1 MKKLF
6 MTRVPLQTSIFA
18 EKIVRR
24 KKTKPFYGQVMITG
38 IGSEGKS
45 LAKVGDKVVF
55 TDHAIPG
62 DVVDLQVTVSKK
74 RYEEARVVRY
84 HAYSP
89 DRTDPFCRHFGLCG
103 GCKWQF
109 LPYQLQLSYKQQQVQ
124 DQLERIGKIELPPM
138 LPILGSEETR
148 FYRNKLEFSFSDNRW
163 LTKDELDTGEPVSS
177 RDALGFHVP
186 GMFDKIFQVDECWLQ
201 PEPSNKIR
209 NFLYDYATREGLEF
223 YNIKNR
229 GGFLRSLI
237 IRTSATGGVMV
248 ILSFF
253 REDHDTREKLLKRLT
268 EEFPEITSLF
278 YVINPKGNDTITD
291 LEPLLFHGDDH
302 ITEEM
307 EGLRFRIGP
316 KSFFQTNSRQALHL
330 YQKVRELA
338 GLRGDELV
346 YDLYCGTGTIALFLA
361 RACLRVTGLEYVAE
375 ATEDARIN
383 ARNNGIE
390 NVSFIAGDIRD
401 LLNPSLLEKEGRP
414 SVIITDPPRAGMHG
428 DVVAAIVEAAPTK
441 VVYVSCNPAT
451 QARDLALMND
461 HYRVE
466 TIQPV
471 DMFPHTHHVEN
482 IVLLVRREDHR
493 AGLTPEAPE
502 ADQFQ

>member
-1 MKKLF
+1 MIDDLQTPKHKTNHIKYRRCFPQYLFQTTVTRVPETKRKPCHENKPLIIKIFYSVHHILASHYGKELPKMKKTFITL
-6 MTRVPLQTSIFA
+6 VPLQTSIFA
-18 EKIVRR
+18 EKSVRK
-24 KKTKPFYGQVMITG
+24 KKTKPCYGQVMITG

-89 DRTDPFCRHFGLCG
+89 NRTEPFCRHFGLCG

-109 LPYQLQLSYKQQQVQ
+109 LPYELQLSYKQQQVQ
-124 DQLERIGKIELPPM
+124 DQLERIGKMELPPL

-163 LTKDELDTGEPVSS
+163 LSKDELETGEPVSS

-186 GMFDKIFQVDECWLQ
+186 GMFDKIFQVNECWLQ

-209 NFLYDYATREGLEF
+209 NFLYDYAISEKLEF

-229 GGFLRSLI
+229 GGFLRSVI
-237 IRTSATGGVMV
+237 IRTSTTGAVMV

-253 REDHDTREKLLKRLT
+253 REERGVQEKLLKRLI

-291 LEPLLFHGDDH
+291 LEPVLFHGDDH

-316 KSFFQTNSRQALHL
+316 KSFSRPT
-330 YQKVRELA
+330 A
-338 GLRGDELV
+338 GRH
-346 YDLYCGTGTIALFLA
+346 CTS
-361 RACLRVTGLEYVAE
+361 
-375 ATEDARIN
+375 TER
-383 ARNNGIE
+383 
-390 NVSFIAGDIRD
+390 
-401 LLNPSLLEKEGRP
+401 
-414 SVIITDPPRAGMHG
+414 
-428 DVVAAIVEAAPTK
+428 
-441 VVYVSCNPAT
+441 
-451 QARDLALMND
+451 
-461 HYRVE
+461 
-466 TIQPV
+466 
-471 DMFPHTHHVEN
+471 
-482 IVLLVRREDHR
+482 
-493 AGLTPEAPE
+493 
-502 ADQFQ
+502 

>member
-1 MKKLF
+1 
-6 MTRVPLQTSIFA
+6 
-18 EKIVRR
+18 
-24 KKTKPFYGQVMITG
+24 MITG

-89 DRTDPFCRHFGLCG
+89 DRTAPFCRHFGLCG

-109 LPYQLQLSYKQQQVQ
+109 LPYELQLSYKQQQVQ

-138 LPILGSEETR
+138 FPILGSEETR

-229 GGFLRSLI
+229 SGLLRSLI
-237 IRTSATGGVMV
+237 IRTSTTGGVMV

-253 REDHDTREKLLKRLT
+253 REERDAREKLLNHLK

-291 LEPLLFHGDDH
+291 LEPLLWHGDDH
-302 ITEEM
+302 ISEEM

-330 YQKVRELA
+330 YRKVRELA

-361 RACLRVTGLEYVAE
+361 RACRRVTGLEYVAE

-383 ARNNGIE
+383 ARINGID

-401 LLNPSLLEKEGRP
+401 LLKPSLLEKEGRP
-414 SVIITDPPRAGMHG
+414 SVIITDPPRSGMHG
-428 DVVAAIVEAAPTK
+428 DVVAAIVEAAPAK

-502 ADQFQ
+502 ANQFQ